1 MIEET
6 LMQPD
11 KQEKDIPE
19 QIYDL
24 IIIGSGP
31 AGMSA
36 AICAGRAK
44 LSTIII
50 DKALPGGQASTAYM
64 IENYLGF
71 PGGIYGP
78 ELALRMEDH
87 VKEFDIEYV
96 CASVDDISSVNA
108 RIKRVKTDIGTEYRA
123 HFIILATG
131 LEPKPLE
138 SSFEQSFMGRGL
150 SYYAQS
156 DVESYRDKDVAVI
169 GGGNCAMYAADYL
182 AQFVRR
188 LYVIHKSD
196 RIKAVSSLRERVLN
210 NSKITVVWNTRLT
223 DIFGID
229 NVEKIKCENIFTGQ
243 SNWLDVKGVFV
254 YIGRIP
260 PKVIVALG
268 LQLDE
273 DGYVITDEYM
283 RTSIPGIYAAGD
295 VRSKQIRQIATAV
308 SDGMIAAINVG
319 KEMTE

>member
-6 LMQPD
+6 LMQPQ
-11 KQEKDIPE
+11 KQGGAPEK
-19 QIYDL
+19 IYDL

-44 LSTIII
+44 LDTVII
-50 DKALPGGQASTAYM
+50 DKAIPGGQASTAYM
-64 IENYLGF
+64 VENYLGF

-78 ELALRMEDH
+78 ELSLRMEDH

-96 CASVDDISSVNA
+96 CASVDDISGLQGA
-108 RIKRVKTDIGTEYRA
+108 IKRVKTDIGEEYRS
-123 HFIILATG
+123 HFIIIATG
-131 LEPKPLE
+131 LVPKPLDAP
-138 SSFEQSFMGRGL
+138 FENAFIGRGL

-182 AQFVRR
+182 AQFVKR
-188 LYVIHKSD
+188 LVVVHKSD
-196 RIKAVSSLRERVLN
+196 RIKAVNSLRERVLN
-210 NSKITVVWNTRLT
+210 NPKIDVMWNSRLV
-223 DIFGID
+223 DVFGID
-229 NVEKIKCENIFTGQ
+229 NVEKIKCENTITGQ
-243 SNWLDVKGVFV
+243 SSWLDVKGVFI

-260 PKVIVALG
+260 PREIVALG
-268 LQLDE
+268 LNCDE
-273 DGYVITDEYM
+273 DGYIITDEYM
-283 RTSIPGIYAAGD
+283 RTNLPGVYAAGD

-308 SDGMIAAINVG
+308 NDGMIAAINVG
-319 KEMTE
+319 KEMSE